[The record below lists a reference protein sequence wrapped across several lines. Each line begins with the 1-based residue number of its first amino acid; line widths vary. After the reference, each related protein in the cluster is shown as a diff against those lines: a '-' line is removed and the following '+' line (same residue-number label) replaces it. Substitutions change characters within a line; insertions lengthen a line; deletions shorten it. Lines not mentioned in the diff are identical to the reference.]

1 MGRGSRSWRPDL
13 NDDGELCDM
22 DVSGW
27 ARTEFRSAEFGD
39 KRLTDRL
46 VKLGDELGR

>member
-1 MGRGSRSWRPDL
+1 
-13 NDDGELCDM
+13 M

-27 ARTEFRSAEFGD
+27 IQTKFRSAEFGD

-46 VKLGDELGR
+46 FQLGDELGIGNSPAKSIPAACRD